1 MHHYRG
7 AETCLVREYTALEA
21 LRDHRADEHADAA
34 ADSRDGLERADED
47 CLKCGENVCVVD
59 ADYYERADHEEH
71 DHKRHDALCNRCNAL
86 ESAED
91 YESAEQHERNADD
104 ERIYRNIAEHL
115 SVEQR
120 LYGECGSDVDDYLVD
135 LSHASDTERGEDGEN
150 REENGEYPAEVFAAA
165 LSAETVLKVVHGTA
179 GPLACLV
186 AAAEVDA
193 EYVLGVV
200 GHHSE
205 KSGEPHPK
213 YRTGSAYA
221 DSGGNSGDITRA
233 DRCSECGAE
242 RLKGRYCALIL
253 GVTDNVF
260 SKEASYRVLPQQTE
274 VGELKEFCADGSHDA
289 DAEQDYDTYLYPH
302 ERIYYIVYR
311 CDLVE
316 KLFHTSS
323 FYKISINKNCRCGN
337 RDLQMVLQKDI
348 PDFPHGCPAVR
359 KDSFVLLPERF
370 ARCALPLRHPPS
382 AGFSKVPSADSLRI

>member
-1 MHHYRG
+1 M
-7 AETCLVREYTALEA
+7 
-21 LRDHRADEHADAA
+21 
-34 ADSRDGLERADED
+34 
-47 CLKCGENVCVVD
+47 
-59 ADYYERADHEEH
+59 
-71 DHKRHDALCNRCNAL
+71 
-86 ESAED
+86 
-91 YESAEQHERNADD
+91 
-104 ERIYRNIAEHL
+104 
-115 SVEQR
+115 
-120 LYGECGSDVDDYLVD
+120 
-135 LSHASDTERGEDGEN
+135 
-150 REENGEYPAEVFAAA
+150 FAAA

-260 SKEASYRVLPQQTE
+260 SKEASYRVLPPQTE

-348 PDFPHGCPAVR
+348 PDFQHGCPAVR

-382 AGFSKVPSADSLRI
+382 AGFSKVPSADSPRTLSHHIAF